1 MELFGG
7 SIRIPG
13 MDQPP
18 IRAHTDLLQDLRAL
32 IEAARGRVA
41 RAANTGTVAMY
52 WSVGDRVRRE
62 ILGEKRAAYGRRIVA
77 TVSQQLVAEYGRGF
91 SYTALTRMMQVA
103 EQFPDERIVASLM
116 QQLTWSQFLLL
127 LPIKDQMRRDYY
139 AEMCRVEKWNVAT
152 LRAKI
157 SGMLYER
164 TALSKK
170 PAELALKELK
180 ALRKDDVM
188 SPDMVFQDPYV
199 WDFLQLKGAYLEKDL
214 EQAVLRE
221 MESIIPELGAGFS
234 FVERQKQISVGGEDF
249 HLDLLFYNRN
259 LRRLVAVELKLG
271 RFRPEYKGQME
282 LYLRWLD
289 RHERQAGERA
299 PYGLILCSGKC
310 EEQVELLEL
319 DKSGIRVAEYLTE
332 LPSRRMLETKL
343 HAAIAAAKRRLE
355 LRRNP

>member
-1 MELFGG
+1 
-7 SIRIPG
+7 

-18 IRAHTDLLQDLRAL
+18 VRAHADLLQDLRAL
-32 IEAARGRVA
+32 IESARGQVA
-41 RAANTGTVAMY
+41 RSVNTGLVAMN
-52 WSVGDRVRRE
+52 WSVGDRIRRE
-62 ILGEKRAAYGRRIVA
+62 VLGEKRAAYGKRIVA

-91 SYTALTRMMQVA
+91 SRVGLNRMIQFVG
-103 EQFPDERIVASLM
+103 QFPDQAIVSSLM
-116 QQLTWSQFLLL
+116 RQLTWTHFLLL
-127 LPIKDQMRRDYY
+127 LPIKDQMKRDYY
-139 AEMCRVEKWNVAT
+139 SEMCRVEKWNIRT

-157 SGMLYER
+157 NGMLYER
-164 TALSKK
+164 TAWSKK

-199 WDFLQLKGAYLEKDL
+199 WDFLRLKGAYLEKDL

-221 MESIIPELGAGFS
+221 MESFIPELGAGFS
-234 FVERQKQISVGGEDF
+234 FVERQKRISVGSEDF

-299 PYGLILCSGKC
+299 PYGLILCSEKC

-343 HAAIAAAKRRLE
+343 HAAIAAAKQRLA
-355 LRRNP
+355 LRGHS